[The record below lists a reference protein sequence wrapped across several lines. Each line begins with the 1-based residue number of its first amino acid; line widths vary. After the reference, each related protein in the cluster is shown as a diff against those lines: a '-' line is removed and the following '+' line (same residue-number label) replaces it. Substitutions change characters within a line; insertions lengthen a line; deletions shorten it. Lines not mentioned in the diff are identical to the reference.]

1 MNTVTDLRSFLRGVS
16 FDNESYLDQL
26 KTVDNIII
34 DMCSMVD
41 VFEQQQPF
49 QLDCPDFAVK
59 RIKLV
64 MNFFFQ

>member
-34 DMCSMVD
+34 DMCYMVD
-41 VFEQQQPF
+41 VSEQQY
-49 QLDCPDFAVK
+49 K
-59 RIKLV
+59 
-64 MNFFFQ
+64 